1 MAEQQR
7 KPDLRPVEGHW
18 TISKVSD
25 GHSVM
30 EWIEGPDTDEI
41 EVVSAKQAEAALEK
55 EIKVCDDTDEYAK
68 GLEAALR
75 EIDDWLHDHGYVDDD
90 DPVRRIIRTAL
101 GDIEKTSSVAELRDN
116 YLKRGI
122 DTKPYESTFSEKRI
136 E

>member
-7 KPDLRPVEGHW
+7 EP
-18 TISKVSD
+18 
-25 GHSVM
+25 M
-30 EWIEGPDTDEI
+30 QEWI
-41 EVVSAKQAEAALEK
+41 QALNERDGMLAQMQAALEK